1 MKIKRLINCFIP
13 VSVCNFE
20 CSYCY
25 VPQCEG
31 RKKNIMPNFRLAA
44 DEISRALSAER
55 LGGACFMNICGDGE
69 TLIPK
74 EVPGIIKALLREGHV
89 IEVVTNGTL
98 TDRFNEIFDCEPE
111 LLWENVDNAR
121 NHGCSITVEL
131 TPHDELLPLI
141 EDIKKDCMEHVG
153 ALCHVTTAFNYQ
165 KEFELLTSLS
175 REEYLKA
182 WGSFNSPMFE
192 FKMSVLGKKRCEY
205 CYAGEFLMS
214 VDLASG
220 IAKQCYCGRQQNIYD
235 SLNKPLKWNAIGKH
249 CVYPMCFNAHALMVF
264 GAIPE
269 LATNVHYTDMRNRI
283 CKDGSE
289 WLQPVVKEAFESKFI
304 ESNKKYS
311 TMKKVINEA
320 DIFAQRVVRKVRKK

>member
-111 LLWENVDNAR
+111 LLSRLEFKFSYHYEQLLKKKLKDVFWENVDNAR

-153 ALCHVTTAFNYQ
+153 ALCHVTTALN
-165 KEFELLTSLS
+165 LS
-175 REEYLKA
+175 
-182 WGSFNSPMFE
+182 
-192 FKMSVLGKKRCEY
+192 C
-205 CYAGEFLMS
+205 
-214 VDLASG
+214 
-220 IAKQCYCGRQQNIYD
+220 
-235 SLNKPLKWNAIGKH
+235 
-249 CVYPMCFNAHALMVF
+249 
-264 GAIPE
+264 
-269 LATNVHYTDMRNRI
+269 
-283 CKDGSE
+283 
-289 WLQPVVKEAFESKFI
+289 
-304 ESNKKYS
+304 
-311 TMKKVINEA
+311 
-320 DIFAQRVVRKVRKK
+320 